1 MTPDLEN
8 LKAFLGNLQ
17 GKSIPEISQA
27 CAEKIRSM
35 EVSGNPDRELTEHLK
50 SIILLV
56 RHLRRP
62 PFARDEEM
70 RRFLINFFEQVLAY
84 DRRARHPLD
93 VLTKQPATSE
103 KAGR

>member
-8 LKAFLGNLQ
+8 LKAFLVNLQ
-17 GKSIPEISQA
+17 GKTIPEISQA

-35 EVSGNPDRELTEHLK
+35 EVAGSPDKTLIEHLK

-62 PFARDEEM
+62 AAARDEEM
-70 RRFLINFFEQVLAY
+70 RRFLISFFEQVQGY
-84 DRRARHPLD
+84 DRRAKHPLA
-93 VLTKQPATSE
+93 VLLRK
-103 KAGR
+103 

>member
-35 EVSGNPDRELTEHLK
+35 EIAGNPDRALTEHLK

-62 PFARDEEM
+62 DFAKDDEM
-70 RRFLINFFEQVLAY
+70 RRFLISFFSQVLEY
-84 DRRARHPLD
+84 DKRAKHPLEI
-93 VLTKQPATSE
+93 LSK
-103 KAGR
+103 